1 MELIRED
8 DDGPRGLRFAV
19 ASSHVLIF
27 KRPAMEALSPVLG
40 PHGEFLPLACE
51 EAAELW
57 VFNPT
62 RVLEALDDSNSV
74 VERLPTGEVM
84 RIARY
89 GFRKDVIEGLDA
101 FKIAGL
107 KNSATFVSERV
118 VDTWNAAGLRG
129 LAFQQVSRMFRD
141 LCARS

>member
-8 DDGPRGLRFAV
+8 DDGSFDESDSPWLG
-19 ASSHVLIF
+19 SHVLIF
-27 KRPAMEALSPVLG
+27 KRPALEALSPVLS
-40 PHGEFLPLACE
+40 PHGELLPLACDD
-51 EAAELW
+51 AELW

-62 RVLEALDDSNSV
+62 RVLEALDDANSV
-74 VERLPTGEVM
+74 VERGSTGEVM

-89 GFRKDVIEGLDA
+89 GFLKDVINGLDA

-118 VDTWNAAGLRG
+118 VDAWNAAGLRG
-129 LAFQQVSRMFRD
+129 LAFQQVWQD
-141 LCARS
+141 LP